1 MAKVK
6 YYYAPETLSYKPV
19 EYPRTLRISNFL
31 VFLISSFLFGL
42 FILFGL
48 LTTDFLSTPE
58 ELLLKRELRNYEFQF
73 DLVSKRLGE
82 IENVIS
88 NIEERDNELYR
99 NYFEASPVS
108 DEQRKAGFGGV
119 NRYKSLEGYG
129 NSEQI
134 IETTKKLDILS
145 RRIVVQSKSLDE
157 IRLLA
162 EKKEEL
168 LASIPSIQPIRNE
181 DLKRMA
187 SGYGWRIDPFT
198 KTRKRH
204 YGMDF
209 SASRGTPIYAPGNG
223 VVKRADSRSSGYG
236 RHIRIDHGFGY
247 VTVYAHLNKYNVKRG
262 QKVKRGDIIGYVGST
277 GRSVAP
283 HLHYEIIKD
292 GKKINPLNFYIGN
305 LTSDEYNAILI
316 QASQENLSLDEIF
329 TMKNILNEKKY
340 YSIGEVAEFLN
351 VNTSLIRFW
360 EKEFKQISPKKKKS
374 GVRKFTK
381 PDVEIL
387 QFIYSLLKEKKMTI
401 DGAKR
406 HLQKS
411 QNKDKVLISIRNKL
425 EEVKSEL
432 LFLRDNV

>member
-6 YYYAPETLSYKPV
+6 YYYDPETLSYKPV
-19 EYPRTLRISNFL
+19 EYPRTLKISNFL
-31 VFLISSFLFGL
+31 IFLISSFLFGL

-48 LTTDFLSTPE
+48 LSTDFLNTPE
-58 ELLLKRELRNYEFQF
+58 ELLLKRELENYEFQF

-119 NRYKSLEGYG
+119 NRYRSLEGYG
-129 NSEQI
+129 SSEQI
-134 IETTKKLDILS
+134 IATTKRLDVLS

-209 SASRGTPIYAPGNG
+209 SANRGTPIYAPGDG
-223 VVKRADSRSSGYG
+223 VIKRADSRSSGYG

-247 VTVYAHLNKYNVKRG
+247 VTLYAHLNKYNVKRG

-305 LTSDEYNAILI
+305 LNSDEYNAIII
-316 QASQENLSLDEIF
+316 QASQENLSLD
-329 TMKNILNEKKY
+329 
-340 YSIGEVAEFLN
+340 
-351 VNTSLIRFW
+351 
-360 EKEFKQISPKKKKS
+360 
-374 GVRKFTK
+374 
-381 PDVEIL
+381 
-387 QFIYSLLKEKKMTI
+387 
-401 DGAKR
+401 
-406 HLQKS
+406 
-411 QNKDKVLISIRNKL
+411 
-425 EEVKSEL
+425 
-432 LFLRDNV
+432 